1 MYLSK
6 AKVSYMLIIESTQD
20 HCPSKH
26 PLLADQLLSAE
37 EASAVPLVSTGEL
50 LLVLEAARQKR
61 SSSHSPPAG
70 PGSERV
76 LCTSGALP
84 ASPRAPAAS
93 RSLPRQT
100 QTVPI
105 SPTSSSGR
113 SSSARHV
120 LVEPV
125 LRQTATF
132 LVMTKERF
140 LCEW

>member
-70 PGSERV
+70 PSSERV

-84 ASPRAPAAS
+84 ASPPRRGSVPLPSPADADGAHLPHLFQRPELQREARPGRAGTAANCNFS
-93 RSLPRQT
+93 RNDQRK
-100 QTVPI
+100 
-105 SPTSSSGR
+105 G
-113 SSSARHV
+113 
-120 LVEPV
+120 
-125 LRQTATF
+125 F
-132 LVMTKERF
+132 M
-140 LCEW
+140 